1 MHLYA
6 KENIVPTLHIRKPG
20 EAPTPSRSS
29 RAVRELQQKYDD
41 FVRGIDASQIGDLEL
56 EPSDNVRSVKV
67 RLRRASSRLGINLN
81 IWDVNGHVYFQHVA
95 RRGRPRKQA

>member
-1 MHLYA
+1 M
-6 KENIVPTLHIRKPG
+6 PTLHVRKPG

-41 FVRGIDASQIGDLEL
+41 FVKGIDASQIGDLEL

-81 IWDVNGHVYFQHVA
+81 IWDENGHVYFQHVA